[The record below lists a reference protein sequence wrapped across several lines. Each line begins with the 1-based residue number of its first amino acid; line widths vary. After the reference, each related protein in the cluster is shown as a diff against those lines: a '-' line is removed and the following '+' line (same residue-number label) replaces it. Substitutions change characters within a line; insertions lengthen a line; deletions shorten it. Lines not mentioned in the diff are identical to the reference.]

1 METPPTWG
9 TAVKPDRTSGGARDV
24 AGRVISIEETAMGK
38 FAMWVGAA
46 AASAVMAGGCVST
59 KEYENLK
66 AQRDAAIMQRDMAR
80 VEASGLK
87 AEADAFRNQLG
98 AVVAE
103 GSRKDAALTSLNNE
117 SAELRSQLAEANARY
132 AERMDTPSQFEE
144 TSFTPGVSL
153 PGSLQDALAAFAQ
166 KNKGVVEFD
175 AHKGVVRFKSD
186 ATFAPGSSDLTAK
199 GKHAAERLAAILSS
213 KSGAGFELMV
223 AGHTDG
229 TPISKAATIKAGH
242 KDNWHLSAHRAIAVG
257 KVLQGNHVHPK
268 RMAMVGYADQRPVA
282 SNASDAGRAQNRRV
296 EVLVLSSKLSA
307 KDLAVGKPTGKKA
320 APKGASADAGWN
332 K

>member
-1 METPPTWG
+1 
-9 TAVKPDRTSGGARDV
+9 
-24 AGRVISIEETAMGK
+24 MGK
-38 FAMWVGAA
+38 LAMWVGAA
-46 AASAVMAGGCVST
+46 AASAVLMSSGCVSSKDHET
-59 KEYENLK
+59 VK
-66 AQRDAAIMQRDMAR
+66 AQRDAALMQRDMAR

-87 AEADAFRNQLG
+87 AESEAYRNQLG

-103 GSRKDAALTSLNNE
+103 GSRKDAALTSLNDE

-132 AERMDTPSQFEE
+132 AERMDSQPQFDE
-144 TSFTPGVSL
+144 TSFSTGGSL
-153 PGSLQDALAAFAQ
+153 PGALQDALASFAQ
-166 KNKGVVEFD
+166 QNKGVVEFD
-175 AHKGVVRFKSD
+175 GHKGVVRFKSD
-186 ATFAPGSSDLTAK
+186 AAFAPGSSDLTAK
-199 GKHAAERLAAILSS
+199 GKQAAERLAGILSS
-213 KSGAGFELMV
+213 RAGAGYELMV

-229 TPISKAATIKAGH
+229 TPISKSSTIKAGH

-296 EVLVLSSKLSA
+296 EVLVLPTKLSP
-307 KDLAVGKPTGKKA
+307 KDLAVARPSSKKGH
-320 APKGASADAGWN
+320 KGASADAGWN

>member
-1 METPPTWG
+1 
-9 TAVKPDRTSGGARDV
+9 
-24 AGRVISIEETAMGK
+24 MGK
-38 FAMWVGAA
+38 FALWVGAA
-46 AASAVMAGGCVST
+46 AASAVLAGGCVSS
-59 KEYENLK
+59 KDHESVK
-66 AQRDAAIMQRDMAR
+66 AQRDAALMERDMAR

-87 AEADAFRNQLG
+87 AESEAYRNQLG
-98 AVVAE
+98 AVAAE

-132 AERMDTPSQFEE
+132 AERMDAPAQFEE
-144 TSFTPGVSL
+144 TSFSPGVSL
-153 PGSLQDALAAFAQ
+153 PGALQDALANFAHQ
-166 KNKGVVEFD
+166 NKGVVEFD

-186 ATFAPGSSDLTAK
+186 ACFAPGSSDLTAK

-213 KSGAGFELMV
+213 KAGAGYELMV

-229 TPISKAATIKAGH
+229 TPISKSSTIKAGH

-296 EVLVLSSKLSA
+296 EVLVLPTKLSP
-307 KDLAVGKPTGKKA
+307 KDLAVGKPSSKKA
-320 APKGASADAGWN
+320 SAKNASADAGWN